1 MRFYLTITNL
11 LLITGAAYFGVS
23 LFYQTATSRFI
34 TGNSGMT
41 AAGQTQSIDKE
52 AHKPLGEYRHIKE
65 RNLFHIKAN
74 QPAEIVEKKVDVADL
89 KKTELKLKLW
99 GTVTGATAETY
110 AVIED
115 TKVRKQTLY
124 RINDTVQNAIVK
136 EIHREKVILEV
147 EGEYE
152 ILEMEKI
159 ISASAPARR
168 RTGSATQV
176 NKNPVQSNVTL
187 KREKIESAVN
197 DLNTLMKQIR
207 IRPHF
212 KDGNPDG
219 LTISG
224 IRSKSIF
231 SEMGLRNGDV
241 IIGVDGNTIESVD
254 DALKLYESLQSASNV
269 QVQLRRRGQ
278 LRTIDYNIEE

>member
-1 MRFYLTITNL
+1 MRFYLTIANL
-11 LLITGAAYFGVS
+11 LLITGAAYFGVG
-23 LFYQTATSRFI
+23 LFYQTTTSRFI

-41 AAGQTQSIDKE
+41 AVGQAQSEDKE
-52 AHKPLGEYRHIKE
+52 THKSLGEYRHIKE
-65 RNLFHIKAN
+65 RNLFHIKAIK
-74 QPAEIVEKKVDVADL
+74 PSEIVEEKVDVADL

-99 GTVTGATAETY
+99 GTVTGGTAETY

-115 TKVRKQTLY
+115 TKLRKQTLY
-124 RINDTVQNAIVK
+124 RVNDTVQTAVVK

-147 EGEYE
+147 EGTYE
-152 ILEMEKI
+152 VLEMEKI
-159 ISASAPARR
+159 KSASTAASR
-168 RTGSATQV
+168 RTRSTSRTER
-176 NKNPVQSNVTL
+176 NPVQSNVTL

-212 KDGNPDG
+212 KDGKPDG

-231 SEMGLRNGDV
+231 SDMGLRNGDV
-241 IIGVDGNTIESVD
+241 ITGVDGNMIESVD
-254 DALKLYESLQSASNV
+254 DALKLYESLQSATSV

-278 LRTIDYNIEE
+278 LRTIDYRIEE

>member
-1 MRFYLTITNL
+1 MRFYLTIANL
-11 LLITGAAYFGVS
+11 LLITGAAYFGVG
-23 LFYQTATSRFI
+23 LFYQTTTSRFI

-41 AAGQTQSIDKE
+41 AVGQAQSEDKE
-52 AHKPLGEYRHIKE
+52 THKSLGEYRHIKE
-65 RNLFHIKAN
+65 RNLFHIKAVKS
-74 QPAEIVEKKVDVADL
+74 AEIVEEKVDVADL

-99 GTVTGATAETY
+99 GTVTGGTAETY

-115 TKVRKQTLY
+115 TKLRKQTLY
-124 RINDTVQNAIVK
+124 RVNDTVQTAVVK

-147 EGEYE
+147 EGTYE
-152 ILEMEKI
+152 VLEMEKI
-159 ISASAPARR
+159 KSASTAASR
-168 RTGSATQV
+168 RTRSTSRTER
-176 NKNPVQSNVTL
+176 NPVQSNVTL

-212 KDGNPDG
+212 KDGKPDG

-231 SEMGLRNGDV
+231 SDMGLRNGDV
-241 IIGVDGNTIESVD
+241 ITGVDGNMIESVD
-254 DALKLYESLQSASNV
+254 DALKLYESLQSATSV

-278 LRTIDYNIEE
+278 LRTIDYRIEE

>member
-1 MRFYLTITNL
+1 MRFYLTILNL
-11 LLITGAAYFGVS
+11 LLIAGGAYFGVS
-23 LFYQTATSRFI
+23 LFYQTAASKLMEENSRI
-34 TGNSGMT
+34 
-41 AAGQTQSIDKE
+41 AAVGKAQSVDK
-52 AHKPLGEYRHIKE
+52 ASHKPLGEYRHIKE
-65 RNLFHIKAN
+65 RNLFHIKAK
-74 QPAEIVEKKVDVADL
+74 QTVEIVEEKVDIEEL

-99 GTVTGATAETY
+99 GTVTGQPTETY

-115 TKVRKQTLY
+115 TKLRKQTLY
-124 RINDTVQNAIVK
+124 RVEDTVQNAIVK

-147 EGEYE
+147 NGSYE
-152 ILEMEKI
+152 VLEMEKNK
-159 ISASAPARR
+159 STSSSTAR
-168 RTGSATQV
+168 RTGSSKRASA
-176 NKNPVQSNVTL
+176 NPVQTNITL
-187 KREKIESAVN
+187 KRDKIDAAVN

-212 KDGNPDG
+212 KDGQPDG

-241 IIGVDGNTIESVD
+241 IIGVDGNNIASVD
-254 DALKLYESLQSASNV
+254 DALKLYESLQSASGV
-269 QVQLRRRGQ
+269 QVQVRRRGQ

>member
-1 MRFYLTITNL
+1 MRFYITIANL

-23 LFYQTATSRFI
+23 LFYQTATSTFI
-34 TGNSGMT
+34 PGQSGRV
-41 AAGQTQSIDKE
+41 AIRQAQSAVKE
-52 AHKPLGEYRHIKE
+52 SPKSLNEYRYIKE
-65 RNLFHIKAN
+65 RNLFHIEAEK
-74 QPAEIVEKKVDVADL
+74 PAETVAQKVDVTEL

-99 GTVTGATAETY
+99 GTVTGGAAETY

-115 TKVRKQTLY
+115 TKLRKQTLY
-124 RINDTVQNAIVK
+124 RVNDRVQNAVVK

-147 EGEYE
+147 DGVYE
-152 ILEMEKI
+152 VLEMEKI
-159 ISASAPARR
+159 ISAA
-168 RTGSATQV
+168 TSATRRAASSSRASRD
-176 NKNPVQSNVTL
+176 PVQTNVSL
-187 KREKIESAVN
+187 KRENIESAVN
-197 DLNTLMKQIR
+197 NLNTLMKQIR

-212 KDGNPDG
+212 KDGKPDG

-231 SEMGLRNGDV
+231 SDMGLRNGDV

-254 DALKLYESLQSASNV
+254 DALKLYESLQSASSV

-278 LRTIDYNIEE
+278 LRTIDYRIEE

>member
-1 MRFYLTITNL
+1 MRFYLTIANL
-11 LLITGAAYFGVS
+11 LFITGAAYFGVS
-23 LFYQTATSRFI
+23 LFYQAATSTLV
-34 TGNSGMT
+34 TGKSGMI
-41 AAGQTQSIDKE
+41 AVSQSQSAVKE
-52 AHKPLGEYRHIKE
+52 SHKALNEYRYIKE
-65 RNLFHIKAN
+65 RNLFHIKAKK
-74 QPAEIVEKKVDVADL
+74 PDEIVEQKVDVAEL

-99 GTVTGATAETY
+99 GTVTGGTAETY

-115 TKVRKQTLY
+115 TKLRKQTLY
-124 RINDTVQNAIVK
+124 RVNDSVQNAVVK

-147 EGEYE
+147 EGAYE
-152 ILEMEKI
+152 VLEMEKI
-159 ISASAPARR
+159 KSAAASSTR
-168 RTGSATQV
+168 RTGSSSRASRD
-176 NKNPVQSNVTL
+176 PVQTNVSL

-212 KDGNPDG
+212 KDGKPDG

-231 SEMGLRNGDV
+231 SDMGLRNGDV
-241 IIGVDGNTIESVD
+241 IIGVDGNMIESVD
-254 DALKLYESLQSASNV
+254 DALKLYESLQSASSV

-278 LRTIDYNIEE
+278 LRTIDYRIEE

>member
-1 MRFYLTITNL
+1 MRFYLTIANL
-11 LLITGAAYFGVS
+11 LFITGAAYFGVS
-23 LFYQTATSRFI
+23 LFYQAATSTLV
-34 TGNSGMT
+34 TGKSGMI
-41 AAGQTQSIDKE
+41 AVSQSQSAVKE
-52 AHKPLGEYRHIKE
+52 AHKALNEYRYIEE
-65 RNLFHIKAN
+65 RNLFHIKAKK
-74 QPAEIVEKKVDVADL
+74 PDEIVEQKVDVAEL

-99 GTVTGATAETY
+99 GTVTGGTAETY

-115 TKVRKQTLY
+115 TKLRKQTLY
-124 RINDTVQNAIVK
+124 RVNDSVQNAVVK

-147 EGEYE
+147 EGAYE
-152 ILEMEKI
+152 VLEMEKI
-159 ISASAPARR
+159 KSAAASSTR
-168 RTGSATQV
+168 RTGSSSRASRD
-176 NKNPVQSNVTL
+176 PVQTNVSL

-212 KDGNPDG
+212 KDGKPDG

-231 SEMGLRNGDV
+231 SDMGLRNGDV
-241 IIGVDGNTIESVD
+241 IIGVDGNMIESVD
-254 DALKLYESLQSASNV
+254 DALKLYESLQSASSV

-278 LRTIDYNIEE
+278 LRTIDYRIEE

>member
-1 MRFYLTITNL
+1 MRFYLTIANL
-11 LLITGAAYFGVS
+11 LFITGAAYFGVS
-23 LFYQTATSRFI
+23 LFYQTATSTFI
-34 TGNSGMT
+34 TGNSGLN
-41 AAGQTQSIDKE
+41 AVGQTTSVDKE
-52 AHKPLGEYRHIKE
+52 THKSLSEYRHIKE
-65 RNLFHIKAN
+65 RNLFHIKAKK
-74 QPAEIVEKKVDVADL
+74 PAEIVEEKVDVAEL

-99 GTVTGATAETY
+99 GTVTGGTAETY

-115 TKVRKQTLY
+115 TKLRKQTLY
-124 RINDTVQNAIVK
+124 RVNDTVQTALVK

-147 EGEYE
+147 DGAYE
-152 ILEMEKI
+152 VLEMEKI
-159 ISASAPARR
+159 KSASASASR
-168 RTGSATQV
+168 RTSSSSKTSR
-176 NKNPVQSNVTL
+176 NPVQSNVTL

-231 SEMGLRNGDV
+231 SDMGLRNGDV
-241 IIGVDGNTIESVD
+241 ITGVDGNTIESVD
-254 DALKLYESLQSASNV
+254 DALKLYESLQSASSV
-269 QVQLRRRGQ
+269 QVQLKRRGQ
-278 LRTIDYNIEE
+278 LRTIDYRIEE